1 MKQALQVIL
10 LVAIVV
16 LGYLV
21 VDSPMKKVRFDEEK
35 SMRDKAVI
43 ARLADIRTAQIAYK
57 EKFGSHT
64 ASFDT
69 LIAFIKEDSLPLVL
83 KEGFLNDSMINAGIT
98 EEKAVKLGL
107 IIRDTSFIPV
117 MVDLFG
123 ENYSGDSL
131 RYVPFSNGKE
141 FEMGAGVITTA
152 SNVTIKVFEAKT
164 PYEYYLQGLD
174 NQEII
179 NLKSMAVKYEKY
191 PGLKVGDLVE
201 ANNYAGNWE

>member
-43 ARLADIRTAQIAYK
+43 SRLSDIRTAQIAYK
-57 EKFGSHT
+57 EKFGTHT

-69 LIAFIKEDSLPLVL
+69 LISFIKEDSLPMVL
-83 KEGFLNDSMINAGIT
+83 KEGFLNDSMVNAGIT

-107 IIRDTSFIPV
+107 IIRDTTFIPV

-123 ENYSGDSL
+123 ENYAGDSL

-141 FEMGAGVITTA
+141 FEMGAGIITTA

-164 PYEYYLQGLD
+164 PFEYYLNGLD

-179 NLKSMAVKYEKY
+179 NLRSMAVKYEKY